1 MKLFEKKN
9 SEIKS
14 LNLVPLINI
23 IFLLIIFFMLS
34 GSIIKK
40 EMFPITPPYFSKGKN
55 VSENDI
61 IILIS
66 KEGYV
71 SIKNSI
77 IDLKD
82 ISDAIS
88 ENNKFSTKNLNV
100 LIKIDKEAKSKS
112 LISVMNILK
121 KEGIKKVSIF
131 TRER

>member
-9 SEIKS
+9 TEIKS

-40 EMFPITPPYFSKGKN
+40 EMFSITPPYFSKGNN
-55 VSENDI
+55 VSTNDI

-66 KEGYV
+66 KEGYI
-71 SIKNSI
+71 SIDDSI
-77 IDLKD
+77 IGLKD
-82 ISDAIS
+82 VSGVISA
-88 ENNKFSTKNLNV
+88 NNKFPSKNLKV
-100 LIKIDKEAKSKS
+100 LIKIDKQAKSKS
-112 LISVMNILK
+112 LISVMNLLK

-131 TRER
+131 TKER